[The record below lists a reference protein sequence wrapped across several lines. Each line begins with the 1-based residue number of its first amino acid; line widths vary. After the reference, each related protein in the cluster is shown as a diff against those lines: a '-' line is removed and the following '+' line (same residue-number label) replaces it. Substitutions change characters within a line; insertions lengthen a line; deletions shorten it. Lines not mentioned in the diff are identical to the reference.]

1 MRKLIYFIKQY
12 VFGIIVISTSAASV
26 IVAAYMAIQ
35 VSSYT
40 ERARLTV
47 KENEYLGNKSKKPS
61 EMIAVD
67 LSGAVTKPGIIL
79 VKNGSRLSEALKIG
93 GGLTQNAAQDY
104 INQHINL
111 SQILV
116 DQQKIYIPTKA
127 ELLEQELST
136 NISTNNTDVNSLVN
150 INQAS
155 AASLEDLPGIG
166 EVTAEKIINNRP
178 YSALDDLVDKKV
190 INASTLDKIR
200 EKITL

>member
-1 MRKLIYFIKQY
+1 
-12 VFGIIVISTSAASV
+12 
-26 IVAAYMAIQ
+26 
-35 VSSYT
+35 
-40 ERARLTV
+40 
-47 KENEYLGNKSKKPS
+47 
-61 EMIAVD
+61 
-67 LSGAVTKPGIIL
+67 
-79 VKNGSRLSEALKIG
+79 LKIG
-93 GGLTQNAAQDY
+93 GGLAQNAAQDY